1 LLEVTNP
8 FHDDLRLYTQAPN
21 GGFIERRAGDRLDRQ
36 LLEVDYRQA
45 VFRLDLETEAPQ
57 TLWLRLQ
64 SVNSVSAQ
72 VLVWQ
77 PEAFHQAVRT
87 ETLSYGLF
95 FGVYLTILIFHL
107 FFWRWTREPVG
118 GWYVLYVASNGM
130 ITLLAVGYFQQYSG
144 WSGSVT
150 DAMIGILT
158 CSAIWITTMFA
169 VMQVDLGSVMPRTRR
184 ALVYG
189 SAALSAPFAALT
201 LGVSYPAGVVPA
213 QLVSMG
219 WGLMMLALPLW
230 LWWRGHAPARFFA
243 LAFGVFIAGSVLHYL
258 RTLGLVQPNL
268 LTDYGYQIGSVI
280 HMLMMSLAITG
291 HYSAK
296 KAQRLEAQ
304 MTANAS
310 LETQVVQRTKLLS
323 TEVDQRRKLEFE
335 LRQALA
341 VEQQARQQQR
351 DFVAMVSH
359 EFRTPLAIISSSV
372 HHVARNLDASQEKSL
387 ERCGNIKESVSRMTD
402 LMDNYLAFDR
412 VEENSDVL
420 RLAPC
425 DIGEMAGGLITEWPA
440 GRVQLSKA
448 ALPPTL
454 LCDWKLV
461 RVALQNLINNGLRHS
476 PAGAALHISLN
487 GEADGSVCVEV
498 RDSGS
503 GIPSDEI
510 AHVFQKY
517 YRGRG
522 AVGKPGAGLGL
533 YIVQRIAQL
542 HGGTVVAHSEPG
554 KGSSFVLT
562 LPGRHVFARRSTD
575 YVGIQ
580 GGRESIIQ

>member
-1 LLEVTNP
+1 MSRGLSPFFAFLLALLLLTPVAQAQAVSLSADTARVQIGDKMAWLKDEGGRLGIEDVAASRAFTPLAREINLGFTSAAIWLRVEVARTQHAPKQWLLEVTNP

-341 VEQQARQQQR
+341 VEQAAARLCG
-351 DFVAMVSH
+351 DGVA
-359 EFRTPLAIISSSV
+359 
-372 HHVARNLDASQEKSL
+372 
-387 ERCGNIKESVSRMTD
+387 
-402 LMDNYLAFDR
+402 
-412 VEENSDVL
+412 
-420 RLAPC
+420 
-425 DIGEMAGGLITEWPA
+425 
-440 GRVQLSKA
+440 
-448 ALPPTL
+448 
-454 LCDWKLV
+454 
-461 RVALQNLINNGLRHS
+461 
-476 PAGAALHISLN
+476 
-487 GEADGSVCVEV
+487 
-498 RDSGS
+498 
-503 GIPSDEI
+503 
-510 AHVFQKY
+510 
-517 YRGRG
+517 
-522 AVGKPGAGLGL
+522 
-533 YIVQRIAQL
+533 
-542 HGGTVVAHSEPG
+542 
-554 KGSSFVLT
+554 
-562 LPGRHVFARRSTD
+562 
-575 YVGIQ
+575 
-580 GGRESIIQ
+580 